1 MFSVTPDVALAAEI
15 ERADEVVTPQ
25 KKILARVERSWSDYG
40 FREEIK
46 QIKRTIVSGSFSGF
60 PIQTGSRC
68 HSFASSYVPKTVPA
82 VYRCP
87 SLDSVI
93 GSTRGPEALLH
104 LGSKKK

>member
-68 HSFASSYVPKTVPA
+68 PSFASSYVPKTVPA
-82 VYRCP
+82 RI
-87 SLDSVI
+87 SLPVS
-93 GSTRGPEALLH
+93 
-104 LGSKKK
+104 